1 MSSLLSTTW
10 KMPAYLLVFVVLS
23 LFVLVASANETLSQA
38 QVSPLDQD
46 HFISLVSVSSQGD
59 QGTGFSIVPTIS
71 ADGKMV
77 AFNSFAPNLV
87 ANDTNLK
94 QDVFVHDLQTGQTT
108 RSSVSS
114 QGVRS
119 RRPQLK
125 RQY

>member
-87 ANDTNLK
+87 ANDTN
-94 QDVFVHDLQTGQTT
+94 F
-108 RSSVSS
+108 
-114 QGVRS
+114 GVRS